1 VFCQEMS
8 GSRWQMYEA
17 SSLRLGI
24 TRVRLALVATA
35 FGSAALTTLEADD
48 VGLALGQIIVSE
60 SSV

>member
-1 VFCQEMS
+1 MS